1 MKQFIIDE
9 YIVHIIRRHFAYP
22 SAPVKVT
29 SDKKIL
35 KYFLQNNKLPITIRV
50 CFNNEDK
57 IDNVKALLG
66 TKIEDNE
73 NRQYGVYLDD
83 EIIKQFPDQL
93 RSITRK
99 FYISSDADRLDV
111 VTCTNSGDYKYL
123 VNVSSLSKEE
133 EIRWTYKALIID
145 SSRDVKLQ
153 LQELQLEDLIVSQ
166 IEAELLIENM

>member
-99 FYISSDADRLDV
+99 FYISSDADKIDMM
-111 VTCTNSGDYKYL
+111 TYMNIEDYKYL
-123 VNVSSLSKEE
+123 IDVSSLLKGEGK
-133 EIRWTYKALIID
+133 WTYNALIID
-145 SSRDVKLQ
+145 SSKSIEQQ
-153 LQELQLEDLIVSQ
+153 LQKLRLENLIVSQ

>member
-9 YIVHIIRRHFAYP
+9 YIAHIIRRHFAYP

-66 TKIEDNE
+66 TKIENNE

-99 FYISSDADRLDV
+99 FYISSDADKIDMM
-111 VTCTNSGDYKYL
+111 TYMNIEDYKYL
-123 VNVSSLSKEE
+123 IDVSSLLKGEGK
-133 EIRWTYKALIID
+133 WMYNALIID
-145 SSRDVKLQ
+145 SGKSIEQQ
-153 LQELQLEDLIVSQ
+153 LQKLRLENLIVSQ

>member
-9 YIVHIIRRHFAYP
+9 YIAHIIRRHFAYP

-35 KYFLQNNKLPITIRV
+35 KYFLQNNKLPITVRV

-66 TKIEDNE
+66 TKIENNE

-99 FYISSDADRLDV
+99 FYISSDADKIDMM
-111 VTCTNSGDYKYL
+111 TYMNIEDYKYL
-123 VNVSSLSKEE
+123 IDVSSLLKGEGK
-133 EIRWTYKALIID
+133 WMYNALIID
-145 SSRDVKLQ
+145 SSKSIEQQ
-153 LQELQLEDLIVSQ
+153 LQKLRLEDLIVSQ

>member
-66 TKIEDNE
+66 TKIENNE

-99 FYISSDADRLDV
+99 FYISSDADKIDMM
-111 VTCTNSGDYKYL
+111 TYMNIEDYKYL
-123 VNVSSLSKEE
+123 IDVSSLLKEE
-133 EIRWTYKALIID
+133 GKWMYNALIID
-145 SSRDVKLQ
+145 SSKSIEQQ
-153 LQELQLEDLIVSQ
+153 LQKLRLENLIVSQ